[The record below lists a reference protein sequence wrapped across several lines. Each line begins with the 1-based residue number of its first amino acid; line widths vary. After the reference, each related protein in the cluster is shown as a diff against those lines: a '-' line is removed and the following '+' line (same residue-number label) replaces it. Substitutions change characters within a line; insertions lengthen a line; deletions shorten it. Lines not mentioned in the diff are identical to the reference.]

1 MTCNPQSAIRNRK
14 IRMDD
19 SDATL
24 VTRVLAGD
32 AAAYDQIVARHG
44 PGLVRAVALMIGDA
58 DEAESLAQEA
68 LTRAYAQLAEY
79 KLDLRFGAWLHG
91 IALNL
96 CRNHL
101 RARSRHAKPISPEQ
115 LQNAAAPEGRRQGVL
130 SGILRQEMN
139 EYTWKAISLLPVAL
153 REAFVLHFVEGLD
166 YADMGQI
173 CGVSA
178 GTLRVR
184 AHRAR
189 TLLRNSLGPV
199 VDTWMRL
206 GRGGEEI

>member
-1 MTCNPQSAIRNRK
+1 
-14 IRMDD
+14 MDE

-24 VTRVLAGD
+24 VARVLAGET
-32 AAAYDQIVARHG
+32 AAYDTVVARHR
-44 PGLVRAVALMIGDA
+44 PGLVRVIALMIGDA

-68 LTRAYAQLAEY
+68 LTRAFTQLPDY
-79 KLDLRFGAWLHG
+79 KPELRFGAWLHG

-101 RARSRHAKPISPEQ
+101 RARSRHAKPVSPEQ
-115 LQNAAAPEGRRQGVL
+115 LQNTAARDGRRQGVL

-139 EYTWKAISLLPVAL
+139 DYTWNAISNLPMAL

-166 YADMGQI
+166 YADIGEI
-173 CGVSA
+173 CGVAA

-199 VDTWMRL
+199 VDTWMRVS
-206 GRGGEEI
+206 REDSEE

>member
-1 MTCNPQSAIRNRK
+1 
-14 IRMDD
+14 MDE
-19 SDATL
+19 SDAAL
-24 VTRVLAGD
+24 VKRVLAGEGT
-32 AAAYDQIVARHG
+32 AYDELLARHR
-44 PGLVRAVALMIGDA
+44 PALVRVIALMIGDA

-68 LTRAYAQLAEY
+68 LTRAYAQLADYRLE
-79 KLDLRFGAWLHG
+79 LRFGAWLHG

-101 RARSRHAKPISPEQ
+101 RARSRHARPVAPEQ
-115 LQNAAAPEGRRQGVL
+115 LQNTLAKDKAQQGVL

-139 EYTWKAISLLPVAL
+139 DYTWKAIAGLPIAL

-166 YADMGQI
+166 YADMSAI
-173 CGVSA
+173 CGVAA

-189 TLLRNSLGPV
+189 TLLRSSLGPV

-206 GRGGEEI
+206 GSDREEV

>member
-1 MTCNPQSAIRNRK
+1 
-14 IRMDD
+14 MDD

-24 VTRVLAGD
+24 VTRVLGGMPS
-32 AAAYDQIVARHG
+32 AYDVIVGRHR
-44 PGLVRAVALMIGDA
+44 PALVRAIALMIGDA

-68 LTRAYAQLAEY
+68 LTRAYAQLADY
-79 KLDLRFGAWLHG
+79 KTELRFGAWLHG

-101 RARSRHAKPISPEQ
+101 RARSRHAKPVPPDQ
-115 LQNAAAPEGRRQGVL
+115 LQNATSPEGRRQGVL

-139 EYTWKAISLLPVAL
+139 DFTWKAISNLPMAM

-166 YADMGQI
+166 YADMSQI
-173 CGVSA
+173 CKDDEGKPISA

-199 VDTWMRL
+199 VDTWMRV
-206 GRGGEEI
+206 GHDDKDDSAS